1 MTNSAFRGWIAIGVF
16 FCVAGVVGL
25 LLGKYSEGAFA
36 LLIFVP
42 VTIYLVSLLRRQ
54 RRAERKQAPGQ

>member
-1 MTNSAFRGWIAIGVF
+1 MTNSAFQGWIAIGVF

-42 VTIYLVSLLRRQ
+42 VTIYLVLLLTRQ
-54 RRAERKQAPGQ
+54 RRAERRQGSGQ

>member
-1 MTNSAFRGWIAIGVF
+1 MTNGNFRAWIAIGVF

-25 LLGKYSEGAFA
+25 LLGKYAEGAFA

-42 VTIYLVSLLRRQ
+42 VTIYLVLLLSRQ
-54 RRAERKQAPGQ
+54 RRAERKQASEP